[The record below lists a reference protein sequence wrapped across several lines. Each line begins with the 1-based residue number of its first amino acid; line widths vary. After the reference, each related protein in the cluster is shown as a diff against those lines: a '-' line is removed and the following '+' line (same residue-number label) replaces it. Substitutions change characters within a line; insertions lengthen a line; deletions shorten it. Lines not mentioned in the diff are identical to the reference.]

1 MSIAKEEWKMIMR
14 EMRECLSQCLNRH
27 LSDDS
32 KKISQL
38 TSLPTLQAQTHAACS
53 TPSACAPS
61 PIGFAIA
68 LAAPLNA
75 EDKADPLNTTT
86 LDSTAGD
93 INDDVS
99 ESTVD
104 EYSDSVVGVLVSIVD
119 AALGAWMAMMYYF
132 CDSSVVAEALF
143 DDAAAVDCTL
153 VLV

>member
-1 MSIAKEEWKMIMR
+1 MR
-14 EMRECLSQCLNRH
+14 ADSSPLASWAPVTLKDSSKRLKDLGKLNVDSEGRCLNSQTR

-75 EDKADPLNTTT
+75 EDKADPLNITP

-99 ESTVD
+99 ESTVG
-104 EYSDSVVGVLVSIVD
+104 EHSDSVVGVLGESKEQ
-119 AALGAWMAMMYYF
+119 AKQFRLEQYP
-132 CDSSVVAEALF
+132 S
-143 DDAAAVDCTL
+143 
-153 VLV
+153 